1 MPLEANTLRRSF
13 LDYFVERGH
22 TLVPSSP
29 LLLTHPTAPMF
40 ANAGMNQFVEYLAGE
55 LPAPYPSATSVQKC
69 VRLSGKHND
78 IAELGKTRR
87 HLSFFEMLGNWS
99 FGDYFKEEA
108 IEWAWDLC
116 TRVAGFDGDR
126 IWVTVHTSDDVAEQ
140 IWHDKIGLPM
150 ERIQRLG
157 DKDNFWEMGEVGPCG
172 PCSELHYD
180 AGPEWG
186 DAGGPAH
193 GGGDRFVEFW
203 NLVFMDQFRDETGA
217 LSPLAKKNIDT
228 GVGVERWLMLVN
240 DLPTVFDTDALRP
253 LVATAES
260 ITGKTYRAGD
270 DRVDTALRVIGDHA
284 RTMSFVVNDGISPSN
299 EGRGYVLRGVIRR
312 AVRLGYQLGVDK
324 PFCTQLV
331 DSAIDLMGEAY
342 PELRA
347 NADVI
352 KDVVE
357 REEGRFRTTLKTGSA
372 LLDEELEGGKVSGKV
387 AFTLHDTFGF
397 PIEITEEI
405 AEERGAPLDRAE
417 FDRLMAEQRQ
427 RSRDAGKAS
436 ASGAPKFGPEA
447 YRELL
452 TDHGPT
458 DFTGYTETESKA
470 TVLAILPGAEEGQ
483 VEVFLDRTPFYAE
496 GGGQVGDTGTITS
509 ATGTLRVLDTTH
521 GVPGLHRHLA
531 VVEEGEVE
539 AGQEVTASID
549 VERRDAIRRNHTGT
563 HMLHWALREVLGPH
577 VKQQGSLVHPDYL
590 RFDFSHHSAVT
601 AEQLAEIERLANERI
616 LANEPV
622 RAYETPMPQA
632 KELGAIMFF
641 GDKYGDVVRV
651 VEAGG
656 KSMELCGGTHV
667 NALGMIGPIKI
678 TQETSIGANMRR
690 IFALTGARTL
700 DWVSE
705 REHLLAHAAS
715 LTKSK
720 PEELPSSIERLQAR
734 QRELESELKS
744 LRAQMAAGE
753 GKELAATAAA
763 TGGLLVARRDG
774 LSMDQLKD
782 LAVSIRNEPGVR
794 GVVLVGTPDD
804 ERVAIAV
811 AVAKDS
817 GLTAGELAV
826 EAAKVTGGGGNAK
839 APEVGTAGGK
849 DVTKIDE
856 ALTAVRAKLGL

>member
-1 MPLEANTLRRSF
+1 MALDANTLRRSF
-13 LDYFVERGH
+13 LDYFVARGH

-29 LLLTHPTAPMF
+29 LVLTHPTAPMF

-55 LPAPYPSATSVQKC
+55 LPAPYPAATTVQKC

-99 FGDYFKEEA
+99 FGDYFKEAA
-108 IEWAWDLC
+108 IDWAWDLC
-116 TRVAGFDGDR
+116 TNVAGFDGDR
-126 IWVTVHTSDDVAEQ
+126 IWVTVHTSDDIAEQ
-140 IWHDKIGLPM
+140 LWHDKIGLPM

-172 PCSELHYD
+172 PSSELHYD
-180 AGPEWG
+180 CGPEWG
-186 DAGGPAH
+186 GPGGPAA

-260 ITGKTYRAGD
+260 ITGRSYLAGD
-270 DRVDTALRVIGDHA
+270 DLVDTALRVIGDHA
-284 RTMSFVVNDGISPSN
+284 RTMTFIVNDGVTPSN

-312 AVRLGYQLGVDK
+312 AVRLGYQLGVAP
-324 PFCTQLV
+324 PFCTDLV
-331 DSAIDLMGEAY
+331 DAAIDLMADAY

-347 NADVI
+347 NGDVI
-352 KDVVE
+352 KDVVS

-372 LLDEELEGGKVSGKV
+372 LLDEELATGKVSGEV
-387 AFTLHDTFGF
+387 AFKLHDTFGF

-405 AEERGAPLDRAE
+405 AEERGVALDRVDFE
-417 FDRLMAEQRQ
+417 ERMAEQR
-427 RSRDAGKAS
+427 RKSRDAGRS
-436 ASGAPKFGPEA
+436 ASSSAPKFGPEA
-447 YRELL
+447 YRDLL
-452 TDHGPT
+452 GEHGPT
-458 DFTGYTETESKA
+458 EFTGYTEIESKGR
-470 TVLAILPGAEEGQ
+470 VLAVLPGAHDGQ

-509 ATGTLRVLDTTH
+509 PTGTVRVLDTTH
-521 GVPGLHRHLA
+521 GLPGLHRHLG
-531 VVEEGEVE
+531 VIEEGTVE
-539 AGQEVTASID
+539 AGQEVMSSID
-549 VERRDAIRRNHTGT
+549 AERRDAIRRNHTGT

-577 VKQQGSLVHPDYL
+577 VKQHGSLVHPDYL
-590 RFDFSHHSAVT
+590 RFDFSHHGAVS
-601 AEQLAEIERLANERI
+601 EGELAEIERLANERI

-622 RAYETPMPQA
+622 RAYETPMASA

-667 NALGMIGPIKI
+667 SALGMIGPVKI
-678 TQETSIGANMRR
+678 TQETSIGANLRR
-690 IFALTGARTL
+690 IFALTGAGTL
-700 DWVSE
+700 AWVAE
-705 REHLLAHAAS
+705 RERLLASAS
-715 LTKSK
+715 ALTRSK
-720 PEELPSSIERLQAR
+720 PEELPSAIERLQQR

-744 LRAQMAAGE
+744 VRAHLAAGE
-753 GKELAATAAA
+753 GKELAAGASA
-763 TGGLLVARRDG
+763 TGGVVVLRRDG
-774 LSMDQLKD
+774 SSVDELKN
-782 LAVSIRNEPGVR
+782 LAVSVRNEPGVR
-794 GVVLVGTPDD
+794 AVVLVGSPDGT
-804 ERVAIAV
+804 RVAIAA

-817 GLTAGELAV
+817 GLVAGELAV
-826 EAAKVTGGGGNAK
+826 EAARVTGGGGNAK
-839 APEVGTAGGK
+839 APDVATAGGK
-849 DVTKIDE
+849 DVTRIDE
-856 ALTAVRAKLGL
+856 ALTAVRAKLG

>member
-1 MPLEANTLRRSF
+1 MALDANTLRRSF

-29 LLLTHPTAPMF
+29 LVLTHPTAPMF

-55 LPAPYPSATSVQKC
+55 LPAPYPRATSVQKC

-108 IEWAWDLC
+108 IDWAWDLC

-140 IWHDKIGLPM
+140 LWHDKIGLPM

-180 AGPEWG
+180 SGPEWG
-186 DAGGPAH
+186 ESGGPAH

-217 LSPLAKKNIDT
+217 VSPLAKKNIDT

-253 LVATAES
+253 LVGAAES
-260 ITGKTYRAGD
+260 RTGKRYRAGD
-270 DRVDTALRVIGDHA
+270 DRIDTALRVIGDHA
-284 RTMSFVVNDGISPSN
+284 RTMAFIVNDGVAPSN

-312 AVRLGYQLGVDK
+312 AVRLGYQLGREQ
-324 PFCTQLV
+324 PMCTELV
-331 DSAIDLMGEAY
+331 DAAIALMGDAY
-342 PELRA
+342 PELRT

-357 REEGRFRTTLKTGSA
+357 REEGRFRTTLKTGSS
-372 LLDEELEGGKVSGKV
+372 LLDEELAGGKVSGAV

-427 RSRDAGKAS
+427 RSREAGRATS
-436 ASGAPKFGPEA
+436 GGAPKFGPEA

-452 TDHGPT
+452 TEHGPT
-458 DFTGYTETESKA
+458 EFTGYTQYESKGR
-470 TVLAILPGAEEGQ
+470 VLAVLPGAEDGQ

-509 ATGTLRVLDTTH
+509 STGTLRVLDTTP
-521 GVPGLHRHLA
+521 GLPGLHRHLC

-539 AGQEVTASID
+539 AGQEVTATID
-549 VERRDAIRRNHTGT
+549 GARRDAIRRNHTGT
-563 HMLHWALREVLGPH
+563 HMLHWALREVLGAH
-577 VKQQGSLVHPDYL
+577 VKQHGSLVAPEYL

-601 AEQLAEIERLANERI
+601 DEQLAEIERLANERI

-622 RAYETPMPQA
+622 RAYETPMAHA

-641 GDKYGDVVRV
+641 GDKYGEVVRV

-667 NALGMIGPIKI
+667 NALGMIGPIKV
-678 TQETSIGANMRR
+678 TQETSIGANLRR
-690 IFALTGARTL
+690 IFALTGEGTL
-700 DWVSE
+700 QWVAE
-705 REHLLAHAAS
+705 REQLLEAAAA

-720 PEELPSSIERLQAR
+720 PEELTAAIERLQAR
-734 QRELESELKS
+734 QRELESELKAV
-744 LRAQMAAGE
+744 RAQMAAGE
-753 GKELAATAAA
+753 GKELAATADD
-763 TGGLLVARRDG
+763 GVLVLRRDG
-774 LSMDQLKD
+774 LTMDQLKD
-782 LAVSIRNEPGVR
+782 LAVSVRNEPGIR
-794 GVVLVGTPDD
+794 AVVLVGTPDG
-804 ERVAIAV
+804 ERVAIAA
-811 AVAKDS
+811 AVAKDA
-817 GLTAGELAV
+817 GLVAGELAV

-849 DVTKIDE
+849 DVTRIDE
-856 ALTAVRAKLGL
+856 ALTAVRAKLAS

>member
-1 MPLEANTLRRSF
+1 MALDVSTLRRSF

-29 LLLTHPTAPMF
+29 LVLTHPTAPMF

-55 LPAPYPSATSVQKC
+55 LPAPYQRATTVQKC

-108 IEWAWDLC
+108 IDWAWDLC
-116 TRVAGFDGDR
+116 TNVAGFDGDR

-140 IWHDKIGLPM
+140 LWHDKIGVPM
-150 ERIQRLG
+150 DRIQRLG
-157 DKDNFWEMGEVGPCG
+157 DKENFWEMGEVGPCG
-172 PCSELHYD
+172 PSSELHYD
-180 AGPEWG
+180 CGPEWG
-186 DAGGPAH
+186 EEGGPAA
-193 GGGDRFVEFW
+193 GGGDRYVEFW

-253 LVATAES
+253 MIATAES
-260 ITGKTYRAGD
+260 ITGKRYLDGD
-270 DRVDTALRVIGDHA
+270 ARVDTALRVIGDHA
-284 RTMSFVVNDGISPSN
+284 RTMTFVVNDGVAPSN

-312 AVRLGYQLGVDK
+312 AVRLAYQLGVDK
-324 PFCTQLV
+324 PVCADLV
-331 DSAIDLMGEAY
+331 AAAIDHMADAY
-342 PELRA
+342 PELRT
-347 NADVI
+347 NGDVI

-372 LLDEELEGGKVSGKV
+372 LLDDELASGKVSGRV

-397 PIEITEEI
+397 PIEITEEV
-405 AEERGAPLDRAE
+405 AEERGAPLDRGE

-427 RSRDAGKAS
+427 RSRDAGRTAG
-436 ASGAPKFGPEA
+436 SGAPKFGPEA

-452 TDHGPT
+452 SEHGST
-458 DFTGYTETESKA
+458 TFTGYTETESKG
-470 TVLAILPGAEEGQ
+470 TVLAVLPGSVEGE

-509 ATGTLRVLDTTH
+509 TTGTVRVLDTTH
-521 GVPGLHRHLA
+521 ALPGLHRHRG
-531 VVEEGEVE
+531 VVEEGTVE

-577 VKQQGSLVHPDYL
+577 VKQQGSLVAPEYL
-590 RFDFSHHSAVT
+590 RFDFSHHAAVT
-601 AEQLAEIERLANERI
+601 DEQLVEIERLANDRI

-622 RAYETPMPQA
+622 RAYETVMAQA

-656 KSMELCGGTHV
+656 RSMELCGGTHV
-667 NALGMIGPIKI
+667 DALGMIGPIKI
-678 TQETSIGANMRR
+678 TQETSIGANLRR
-690 IFALTGARTL
+690 IFALTGEGTL
-700 DWVSE
+700 SWIAE
-705 REHLLAHAAS
+705 RERLLASAAAM
-715 LTKSK
+715 TKSK
-720 PEELPSSIERLQAR
+720 PEELPSAIERLQAR

-744 LRAQMAAGE
+744 VRASMAAGE
-753 GKELAATAAA
+753 GKELAATAEA
-763 TGGLLVARRDG
+763 GVLVLRRDG
-774 LSMDQLKD
+774 LTMDQLKD
-782 LAVSIRNEPGVR
+782 LAVSVRNEPGIR
-794 GVVLVGTPDD
+794 AVVLVGTPDG
-804 ERVAIAV
+804 ERVVVAA

-817 GLTAGELAV
+817 GLVAGELAV
-826 EAAKVTGGGGNAK
+826 TAAKTTGGGGNAK
-839 APEVGTAGGK
+839 APDVATAGGK
-849 DVTKIDE
+849 DVTKIDD
-856 ALTAVRAKLGL
+856 ALTAVRAQLG

>member
-1 MPLEANTLRRSF
+1 MRLDVTTLRRSF

-29 LLLTHPTAPMF
+29 LILTHPTAPMF

-55 LPAPYPSATSVQKC
+55 VPPPYPRATSVQKC

-108 IEWAWDLC
+108 IDWAWDLC
-116 TRVAGFDGDR
+116 TNVAGFDGDR

-140 IWHDKIGLPM
+140 LWHDKIGLPM

-157 DKDNFWEMGEVGPCG
+157 DKENFWEMGEVGPCG
-172 PCSELHYD
+172 PSSELHYD
-180 AGPEWG
+180 TGPEWG

-193 GGGDRFVEFW
+193 GGSDRFVEFW
-203 NLVFMDQFRDETGA
+203 NLVFMDQFRDETGT

-253 LVATAES
+253 LVGVAES
-260 ITGKTYRAGD
+260 ITGKAYRSGD

-284 RTMSFVVNDGISPSN
+284 RTMAFVINDGVAPSN
-299 EGRGYVLRGVIRR
+299 EGRGYILRGVIRR

-324 PFCTQLV
+324 PFCTGLV
-331 DSAIDLMGEAY
+331 DAAIDHMGDAY
-342 PELRA
+342 PDLRS

-357 REEGRFRTTLKTGSA
+357 REEGRFRTTLRTGSS
-372 LLDEELEGGKVSGKV
+372 LLDDEILSGKVSGAV

-405 AEERGAPLDRAE
+405 AEERGAPLDRVE
-417 FDRLMAEQRQ
+417 FDRLMAAQRQ
-427 RSRDAGKAS
+427 RSRDAGKS
-436 ASGAPKFGPEA
+436 AGSGAPKFGPEA

-452 TDHGPT
+452 TTHGPT
-458 DFTGYTETESKA
+458 EFTGYVECESNG
-470 TVLAILPGAEEGQ
+470 TVLAVLPGVEEGE

-509 ATGTLRVLDTTH
+509 ATGTVRVLDTTH
-521 GVPGLHRHLA
+521 GVPGLHRHRA
-531 VVEEGEVE
+531 VVEEGTVEV
-539 AGQEVTASID
+539 GQEVTASVD
-549 VERRDAIRRNHTGT
+549 AERRDAIRRNHTGT

-577 VKQQGSLVHPDYL
+577 VKQQGSLVAPEYL

-601 AEQLAEIERLANERI
+601 DDQLAEIERLANERI

-622 RAYETPMPQA
+622 RAYETVMAQA

-641 GDKYGDVVRV
+641 GDKYGEVVRV

-656 KSMELCGGTHV
+656 RSMELCGGTHV
-667 NALGMIGPIKI
+667 SALGMIGPIKI

-690 IFALTGARTL
+690 VFALTGEGTL
-700 DWVSE
+700 SWLAE
-705 REHLLAHAAS
+705 RERLLAAAAA
-715 LTKSK
+715 LTRSK
-720 PEELPSSIERLQAR
+720 PEEVPSAIERLHAR

-744 LRAQMAAGE
+744 LRASMAAGE
-753 GKELAATAAA
+753 GKELAGQATD
-763 TGGLLVARRDG
+763 GVLVLRRDG
-774 LSMDQLKD
+774 LTMDQLKD
-782 LAVSIRNEPGVR
+782 LAVSVRNEPGIR
-794 GVVLVGTPDD
+794 AVVLVGTPEG
-804 ERVAIAV
+804 ERVVIAA

-817 GLTAGELAV
+817 GLVAGELAV
-826 EAAKVTGGGGNAK
+826 TAAKATGGGGNAK
-839 APEVGTAGGK
+839 APEVATAGGK
-849 DVTKIDE
+849 DVAKIDD
-856 ALTAVRAKLGL
+856 ALAAVQAQLGL

>member
-1 MPLEANTLRRSF
+1 MALDVTTLRRSF
-13 LDYFVERGH
+13 LDYFVERAH

-29 LLLTHPTAPMF
+29 LVLTHPTAPMF

-55 LPAPYPSATSVQKC
+55 LPAPYPRATTVQKC

-108 IEWAWDLC
+108 IDWAWDLC
-116 TRVAGFDGDR
+116 TNVAGFDGDR

-140 IWHDKIGLPM
+140 LWHDKIGLPM

-157 DKDNFWEMGEVGPCG
+157 DKENFWEMGDVGPCG
-172 PCSELHYD
+172 PSSELHYD
-180 AGPEWG
+180 TGPEWG
-186 DAGGPAH
+186 EAGGPAH
-193 GGGDRFVEFW
+193 GGSDRFVEFW
-203 NLVFMDQFRDETGA
+203 NLVFMDQFRDESGA

-253 LVATAES
+253 LIGAAES
-260 ITGKTYRAGD
+260 ITAKTYRAGD
-270 DRVDTALRVIGDHA
+270 DRVDTALRIMGDHA
-284 RTMSFVVNDGISPSN
+284 RTMAFVVNDGVAPSN

-324 PFCTQLV
+324 PFCTTLV
-331 DSAIDLMGEAY
+331 DAAIDHMGDAY
-342 PELRA
+342 RELRT

-357 REEGRFRTTLKTGSA
+357 REEGRFRKTLKTGSS
-372 LLDEELEGGKVSGKV
+372 LLDDELASGKVSGSV

-405 AEERGAPLDRAE
+405 AEERGAPLDRME

-427 RSRDAGKAS
+427 RSRDAGRS
-436 ASGAPKFGPEA
+436 AGSGAPKFGPEA

-452 TDHGPT
+452 ATHGPT
-458 DFTGYTETESKA
+458 EFTGYVEYESTG
-470 TVLAILPGAEEGQ
+470 TVLAVLPGAEDGE

-509 ATGTLRVLDTTH
+509 ETGVVRVLDTTH
-521 GVPGLHRHLA
+521 GVPGLHRHRA
-531 VVEEGEVE
+531 VVEKGTVE
-539 AGQEVTASID
+539 AGQEVTAAVD
-549 VERRDAIRRNHTGT
+549 GDRRDAIRRNHTGT

-590 RFDFSHHSAVT
+590 RFDFSHHAPVSDD
-601 AEQLAEIERLANERI
+601 ELAEIERLANERI

-622 RAYETPMPQA
+622 RAYETPMTQA

-656 KSMELCGGTHV
+656 RSMELCGGTHV
-667 NALGMIGPIKI
+667 NALGMIGPIKV

-690 IFALTGARTL
+690 VFALTGEGTL
-700 DWVSE
+700 SWVAE
-705 REHLLAHAAS
+705 RERLLATAAS

-720 PEELPSSIERLQAR
+720 PEELPSAIERLQAR

-744 LRAQMAAGE
+744 VRASMAAGE
-753 GKELAATAAA
+753 GKELAATAVD
-763 TGGLLVARRDG
+763 GVLVLRRDG
-774 LSMDQLKD
+774 LTMDQLKD
-782 LAVSIRNEPGVR
+782 LAVSVRNEPGIR
-794 GVVLVGTPDD
+794 AVVLVGTPEG
-804 ERVAIAV
+804 ERVVVAA

-817 GLTAGELAV
+817 GLVAGELAV
-826 EAAKVTGGGGNAK
+826 TAAKTTGGGGNAK
-839 APEVGTAGGK
+839 APEVATAGGK
-849 DVTKIDE
+849 DVSKIDD
-856 ALTAVRAKLGL
+856 ALAAVRAQLGQ

>member
-1 MPLEANTLRRSF
+1 MALDVSTLRRSF

-22 TLVPSSP
+22 ALVPSSP
-29 LLLTHPTAPMF
+29 LVLTHPTAPMF

-55 LPAPYPSATSVQKC
+55 LPPPWPRSTTVQKC

-108 IEWAWDLC
+108 IDWAWDLC
-116 TRVAGFDGDR
+116 TNVAGFDGDR

-140 IWHDKIGLPM
+140 LWHDKIGLPM

-157 DKDNFWEMGEVGPCG
+157 DKENFWEMGEVGPCG
-172 PCSELHYD
+172 PSSELHYD
-180 AGPEWG
+180 TGPEWG
-186 DAGGPAH
+186 EAGGPAY

-253 LVATAES
+253 MIGVAES
-260 ITGKTYRAGD
+260 ITGKTYRSGD
-270 DRVDTALRVIGDHA
+270 DRVDTALRIMGDHA
-284 RTMSFVVNDGISPSN
+284 RTMTFVVNDNVAPSN
-299 EGRGYVLRGVIRR
+299 LGRGYVLRGVIRR

-324 PFCTQLV
+324 PFCTTLV
-331 DSAIDLMGEAY
+331 DAAIDHMGDAY
-342 PELRA
+342 PELRT

-357 REEGRFRTTLKTGSA
+357 REEATFRNTLRTGSS
-372 LLDEELEGGKVSGKV
+372 LLEEELATGKVSGAV
-387 AFTLHDTFGF
+387 AFKLHDTFGF
-397 PIEITEEI
+397 PIEITEEV
-405 AEERGAPLDRAE
+405 AEERGVALDRVE
-417 FDRLMAEQRQ
+417 FDRRMEVQREQ
-427 RSRDAGKAS
+427 SRLGGKKDTT
-436 ASGAPKFGPEA
+436 PKFGPDA

-452 TDHGPT
+452 TEHGPT
-458 DFTGYTETESKA
+458 EFTGYVDVETKGA
-470 TVLAILPGAEEGQ
+470 TVLALLPGSVDGQ

-509 ATGTLRVLDTTH
+509 STGTLRVLDTTH
-521 GVPGLHRHLA
+521 GLQGLHRHLA
-531 VVEEGEVE
+531 VVEEGSVE

-577 VKQQGSLVHPDYL
+577 VKQHGSLVHPDYL
-590 RFDFSHHSAVT
+590 RFDFSHHSPVGDG
-601 AEQLAEIERLANERI
+601 ELAEIERLANERI

-622 RAYETPMPQA
+622 RAYETAMSQA

-641 GDKYGDVVRV
+641 GDKYGEVVRV

-656 KSMELCGGTHV
+656 RSMELCGGTHV
-667 NALGMIGPIKI
+667 HALGMIGPVKI
-678 TQETSIGANMRR
+678 TQETSIGANLRR
-690 IFALTGARTL
+690 IFALTGEGTL
-700 DWVSE
+700 SWVAE
-705 REHLLAHAAS
+705 RERLLATAAT

-720 PEELPSSIERLQAR
+720 PEELPSAIERLQAR

-744 LRAQMAAGE
+744 VRASMAAGE
-753 GKELAATAAA
+753 GKELAATAVD
-763 TGGLLVARRDG
+763 GVLVLRRDG
-774 LSMDQLKD
+774 LTMDQLKD
-782 LAVSIRNEPGVR
+782 LAVSVRNEPGIR
-794 GVVLVGTPDD
+794 AVVLVGTPDG
-804 ERVAIAV
+804 ERVVVAA

-817 GLTAGELAV
+817 GLVAGELAV
-826 EAAKVTGGGGNAK
+826 TAARTTGGGGNAK
-839 APEVGTAGGK
+839 APEVATAGGK
-849 DVTKIDE
+849 DVTKIDD
-856 ALTAVRAKLGL
+856 ALAAVRAQLGL

>member
-1 MPLEANTLRRSF
+1 MALDATTLRRSF

-29 LLLTHPTAPMF
+29 LVLTHPTAPMF

-55 LPAPYPSATSVQKC
+55 LPPPYPRATSAQKC

-108 IEWAWDLC
+108 IDWAWDLC

-140 IWHDKIGLPM
+140 LWHDKIGLPM

-157 DKDNFWEMGEVGPCG
+157 DKENFWEMGEVGPCG
-172 PCSELHYD
+172 PSSELHYD
-180 AGPEWG
+180 CGPEWG
-186 DAGGPAH
+186 EAGGPAS

-253 LVATAES
+253 LIAAAES
-260 ITGKTYRAGD
+260 IAGKAYLAGD
-270 DRVDTALRVIGDHA
+270 ARVDTALRVIGDHA
-284 RTMSFVVNDGISPSN
+284 RTMTFVVNDGVAPSN
-299 EGRGYVLRGVIRR
+299 EGRGYILRGVIRR
-312 AVRLGYQLGVDK
+312 AVRLAYQLGVDK
-324 PFCTQLV
+324 PVCADLV
-331 DSAIDLMGEAY
+331 AAAIDHMGGAY

-347 NADVI
+347 NGDVI

-372 LLDEELEGGKVSGKV
+372 LLDDELASGKVSGRV
-387 AFTLHDTFGF
+387 AFKLHDTFGF
-397 PIEITEEI
+397 PIEITEEV
-405 AEERGAPLDRAE
+405 AEERGAPLDRVE
-417 FDRLMAEQRQ
+417 FERLMVEQRD
-427 RSRDAGKAS
+427 RSRAGGKA
-436 ASGAPKFGPEA
+436 ADRPKFGPDA

-452 TDHGPT
+452 TTHGPT
-458 DFTGYTETESKA
+458 EFTGYTEVESKA
-470 TVLAILPGAEEGQ
+470 NVLSVLAGPADGQ
-483 VEVFLDRTPFYAE
+483 VDVFLDRTPFYAE

-509 ATGTLRVLDTTH
+509 STGALRVLDTTA
-521 GVPGLHRHLA
+521 GLPGLHRHLCE
-531 VVEEGEVE
+531 VVSGSVDVG
-539 AGQEVTASID
+539 AEVTASVD
-549 VERRDAIRRNHTGT
+549 AARRDAIRRNHTGT
-563 HMLHWALREVLGPH
+563 HILHWALREVLGPH
-577 VKQQGSLVHPDYL
+577 VKQQGSLVAPEYL

-601 AEQLAEIERLANERI
+601 NEQLADIERLANERI
-616 LANEPV
+616 LADEPV
-622 RAYETPMPQA
+622 RAYETVMAQA

-667 NALGMIGPIKI
+667 HALGMIGPVKI
-678 TQETSIGANMRR
+678 TQETSIGANLRR
-690 IFALTGARTL
+690 IFALTGEGTL
-700 DWVSE
+700 GWMAE
-705 REHLLAHAAS
+705 RERLLASAAA

-720 PEELPSSIERLQAR
+720 PEEIPSAIERLQAR

-744 LRAQMAAGE
+744 VRASMAAGE
-753 GKELAATAAA
+753 GKELAASAVD
-763 TGGLLVARRDG
+763 GVLVLRRDG
-774 LSMDQLKD
+774 LAMDQLKD
-782 LAVSIRNEPGVR
+782 LAVSVRNEPGMR
-794 GVVLVGTPDD
+794 AVVLVGTPDG
-804 ERVAIAV
+804 ERVAIAA

-817 GLTAGELAV
+817 GLVAGELAV
-826 EAAKVTGGGGNAK
+826 VAAKATGGGGNAK
-839 APEVGTAGGK
+839 APEVATAGGK
-849 DVTKIDE
+849 DVSKIDD
-856 ALTAVRAKLGL
+856 ALTAVRATLQS

>member
-1 MPLEANTLRRSF
+1 MALDVNTLRRTF

-29 LLLTHPTAPMF
+29 LILTHPTAPMF

-108 IEWAWDLC
+108 IDWAWDLC

-126 IWVTVHTSDDVAEQ
+126 IWVTVHTTDDVAEQ

-157 DKDNFWEMGEVGPCG
+157 DKENFWEMGEVGPCG
-172 PCSELHYD
+172 PSSELHYD
-180 AGPEWG
+180 CGAEWG
-186 DAGGPAH
+186 AEGGPAA
-193 GGGDRFVEFW
+193 GGGDRYVEFW

-253 LVATAES
+253 MIATAES
-260 ITGKTYRAGD
+260 ITGKTYRSGD
-270 DRVDTALRVIGDHA
+270 ARVDTALRVMGDHA
-284 RTMSFVVNDGISPSN
+284 RTMSFVVSDGVTPSN

-331 DSAIDLMGEAY
+331 DAAIDHMGEAY
-342 PELRA
+342 PELRT
-347 NADVI
+347 NAEVI

-357 REEGRFRTTLKTGSA
+357 REEGRFRTTLKTGSS
-372 LLDEELEGGKVSGKV
+372 LLEDELATGKVSGAV
-387 AFTLHDTFGF
+387 AFKLHDTFGF
-397 PIEITEEI
+397 PIEITEEV
-405 AEERGAPLDRAE
+405 AEERGVGLDRVE
-417 FDRLMAEQRQ
+417 YDRLMTEQRE
-427 RSRDAGKAS
+427 RSRAGGKKDS
-436 ASGAPKFGPEA
+436 APKFGPDA
-447 YRELL
+447 YRDLL
-452 TDHGPT
+452 TQHGPT
-458 DFTGYTETESKA
+458 EFTGYTECESKG
-470 TVLAILPGAEEGQ
+470 TVLAVLPGSEEGQ

-509 ATGTLRVLDTTH
+509 PTGTLRVLDTTH
-521 GVPGLHRHLA
+521 GLPGLHRHLCEP
-531 VVEEGEVE
+531 VEGTVE

-549 VERRDAIRRNHTGT
+549 AERRDAIRRNHTGT
-563 HMLHWALREVLGPH
+563 HMLHWALREVLGAH
-577 VKQQGSLVHPDYL
+577 VKQHGSLVHPDYL
-590 RFDFSHHSAVT
+590 RFDFSHHSPVT
-601 AEQLAEIERLANERI
+601 DEQLAEIERLANERI

-622 RAYETPMPQA
+622 RAYETPMTQA

-678 TQETSIGANMRR
+678 TQESSIGANLRR
-690 IFALTGARTL
+690 IFALTGEGTL
-700 DWVSE
+700 EWVAE
-705 REHLLAHAAS
+705 RERLLASAAA
-715 LTKSK
+715 LTKAK
-720 PEELPSSIERLQAR
+720 PEELPSAIERLQAR

-744 LRAQMAAGE
+744 VRAQMAAGE
-753 GKELAATAAA
+753 GKDLAATAEAN
-763 TGGLLVARRDG
+763 GGVLVLRRDG

-782 LAVSIRNEPGVR
+782 LAVSVRNEPGVR
-794 GVVLVGTPDD
+794 AVVLIGSPDG
-804 ERVAIAV
+804 ERVAIAA

-817 GLTAGELAV
+817 GLVAGELAV
-826 EAAKVTGGGGNAK
+826 VAAKVTGGGGNAK

-849 DVTKIDE
+849 DVSKIDE
-856 ALTAVRAKLGL
+856 ALTAVQAKLAS